1 MSFQAY
7 IDNIKVKT
15 GKTPEDFA
23 KLAAEKGLSN
33 HGETVAWLKNDFAL
47 GHGHATAIA
56 GVILKSG
63 LPKSNP
69 DQKLEALF
77 AGKKQHWR
85 AAAVKLIDQILQFGD
100 DVSVAAGGT
109 YVNLLRAQKKF
120 GILQPSSAQ
129 RLDIGIKLKGKAAHG
144 RFEPAGSWHAMVTHR
159 IRVADPKEIDTEVLS
174 LLKSAYEAAK
184 V

>member
-7 IDNIKVKT
+7 IDTVKAKT
-15 GKTPEDFA
+15 GKTPEDFTR
-23 KLAAEKGLSN
+23 LAAGKGLTK

-56 GVILKSG
+56 GVILKAG
-63 LPKSNP
+63 LPKPSQ

-85 AAAVKLIDQILQFGD
+85 APAGKLIEQILQFGS

-120 GILQPSSAQ
+120 GILQPSSAE

-144 RFEPAGSWHAMVTHR
+144 RFEPAGSWNAMVTHR

-174 LLKSAYEAAK
+174 WLKSAYEAAK